1 MVDAEEAA
9 ARERD
14 VPRRL
19 LGEHRGGPP
28 GSRAPQ
34 AALCAARSPLAL
46 EPGLHRPAGPSVAVA
61 RGLSRRSWGLCAEA
75 AILAGGGAEPAR
87 AGLSGG
93 AGNGRAPGSEA
104 PPPRGPALPGS
115 PPGPGDP
122 APSPGPETEA
132 PPAVQPPGLRSAAPA
147 APPKTVARPGRE
159 STSPT
164 SCCLPRPH
172 HRGRRKGADG
182 GPEEWGWPLSG
193 PGRRHLSWTP
203 GSGGPCCPGSIS
215 PPSGVGL
222 RPPGTPRSS
231 PRARDL
237 KDPPRL
243 IHRITRKHT
252 GLHANHNSQREH
264 WRLRPTPDL
273 PAELRPP
280 RSQLYLGTKL
290 VSIGLLSQLLRLWCL
305 LRGDSSPDPP

>member
-34 AALCAARSPLAL
+34 AALCAARSPLAP
-46 EPGLHRPAGPSVAVA
+46 EPGLHRPAGPSVAAA
-61 RGLSRRSWGLCAEA
+61 RGLSRRSRGLCAEA

-87 AGLSGG
+87 AGLSGR

-104 PPPRGPALPGS
+104 PPRQRPRPPRKPAWARRPRPEPRPRNGGPARR
-115 PPGPGDP
+115 P
-122 APSPGPETEA
+122 APRALKRRTCGPA
-132 PPAVQPPGLRSAAPA
+132 KDSSQ
-147 APPKTVARPGRE
+147 ARTGVHVPHVL
-159 STSPT
+159 
-164 SCCLPRPH
+164 LPHPH
-172 HRGRRKGADG
+172 HRGRRKGAGG
-182 GPEEWGWPLSG
+182 GPEQCGWPLSG

-203 GSGGPCCPGSIS
+203 GSGGPCCPGSIP

-243 IHRITRKHT
+243 ITESPVNTQAARKPQFPERTLASQTRT
-252 GLHANHNSQREH
+252 
-264 WRLRPTPDL
+264 
-273 PAELRPP
+273 RPP
-280 RSQLYLGTKL
+280 GRAPTAPQ
-290 VSIGLLSQLLRLWCL
+290 
-305 LRGDSSPDPP
+305 PPLPGH